1 MVSSTRVLTGPRSP
15 AFSRS
20 VIWDTPEAD
29 DGLGASALWEFARAR
44 LGASKT
50 YRGVRKNRKTA
61 ASDSWRLIADLT
73 SQRKQNLCPVVT
85 DSTSLALKIS
95 RKEQGNPGFKFLR

>member
-50 YRGVRKNRKTA
+50 YRGVRKSRKTA

-73 SQRKQNLCPVVT
+73 SQRKRNLCPVVT
-85 DSTSLALKIS
+85 DSTSHSVENIS
-95 RKEQGNPGFKFLR
+95 KRTGESWI